1 MFLKSVNETKARHKN
16 SNYNSSNFVS
26 SNNQLSINN
35 SQKSSSGA
43 SRRTSIVRQTSKTTS
58 EEIKRNVQK
67 SRERSKNY
75 ERAVA
80 ARRRNSRAA
89 WSVDHLRNSDGNRRK
104 DSNCGS
110 LDWSMAVDSEVQRLS
125 LEGSI
130 GVTPIERVSPKYTGK
145 EGSIRNQ
152 SLGYNSVPISARKY
166 QQNQI
171 RRSEIYDGFSALSP
185 NRRNNRIESTF
196 QIEDGVKAVA

>member
-1 MFLKSVNETKARHKN
+1 MMFLKSVNETKARHKN

-89 WSVDHLRNSDGNRRK
+89 WSVDHLRVQSAPVVLLFFIHEQVFSTSG
-104 DSNCGS
+104 GS
-110 LDWSMAVDSEVQRLS
+110 F
-125 LEGSI
+125 
-130 GVTPIERVSPKYTGK
+130 
-145 EGSIRNQ
+145 
-152 SLGYNSVPISARKY
+152 Y
-166 QQNQI
+166 QW
-171 RRSEIYDGFSALSP
+171 G
-185 NRRNNRIESTF
+185 TF
-196 QIEDGVKAVA
+196 Y